1 MKYSLP
7 SRDLI
12 ADCVEMMYN
21 GYACDAVI
29 TLGGCDKSVP
39 GSIMPLVRCNAVG
52 LSFYGGAAL
61 PGKDCRIK
69 KPDGKLADPG
79 FVMESIG

>member
-1 MKYSLP
+1 MP
-7 SRDLI
+7 FRDLI
-12 ADCVEMMYN
+12 ADYVEMMYN